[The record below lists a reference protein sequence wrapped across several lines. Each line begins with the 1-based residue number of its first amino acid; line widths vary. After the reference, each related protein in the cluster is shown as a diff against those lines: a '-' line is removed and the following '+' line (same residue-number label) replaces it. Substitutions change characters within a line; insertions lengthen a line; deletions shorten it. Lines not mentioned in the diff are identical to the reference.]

1 MSFVY
6 LFLGLTALVI
16 GGEYLVRASVGL
28 SFKLNLSRMVIGLTV
43 VSFATSAPELLV
55 SLSAALQGHSAIA
68 LGNVIGSNIANIGL
82 VLGITA
88 LISPMIIDRDF
99 YKINWPVMF
108 SLSVALS
115 LLLIYQDGVSFSAGL
130 SLFMCLLIYLY
141 LLIMRFKP
149 SNPEELE
156 SIEGIDDALAKVS
169 GIKIGLWLII
179 GATALYYGSQ
189 WLVSGAVD
197 IATDLGV
204 SQRIIAV
211 TVIAIGT
218 SIPELAASVIA
229 ALKKEKALSL
239 GNLIG
244 SNIFNIAC
252 VLGLTSIIQPISV
265 QVTEFLPVDL
275 YWMLGFA
282 AALLILILVP
292 SPRRIGRREGFLLL
306 AAYLVFIT
314 TTIT

>member
-1 MSFVY
+1 
-6 LFLGLTALVI
+6 
-16 GGEYLVRASVGL
+16 
-28 SFKLNLSRMVIGLTV
+28 
-43 VSFATSAPELLV
+43 
-55 SLSAALQGHSAIA
+55 
-68 LGNVIGSNIANIGL
+68 
-82 VLGITA
+82 
-88 LISPMIIDRDF
+88 
-99 YKINWPVMF
+99 
-108 SLSVALS
+108 
-115 LLLIYQDGVSFSAGL
+115 
-130 SLFMCLLIYLY
+130 LY
-141 LLIMRFKP
+141 LLITRFKP
-149 SNPEELE
+149 SNPEDLE
-156 SIEGIDDALAKVS
+156 SIEGIDDTLAKVS

-189 WLVSGAVD
+189 WLVSGAVE

-252 VLGLTSIIQPISV
+252 VLGLTSVIQPISV
-265 QVTEFLPVDL
+265 QVTEFLPADL

-292 SPRRIGRREGFLLL
+292 SPHRIGRMEGFLLL

-314 TTIT
+314 TTIS

>member
-1 MSFVY
+1 
-6 LFLGLTALVI
+6 
-16 GGEYLVRASVGL
+16 
-28 SFKLNLSRMVIGLTV
+28 
-43 VSFATSAPELLV
+43 
-55 SLSAALQGHSAIA
+55 
-68 LGNVIGSNIANIGL
+68 
-82 VLGITA
+82 
-88 LISPMIIDRDF
+88 
-99 YKINWPVMF
+99 
-108 SLSVALS
+108 
-115 LLLIYQDGVSFSAGL
+115 LIYQDGISFSAGL
-130 SLFMCLLIYLY
+130 CLFTCLLIYLY
-141 LLIMRFKP
+141 LLITRFKP
-149 SNPEELE
+149 SNPEDLE

-189 WLVSGAVD
+189 WLVSGAVE

-252 VLGLTSIIQPISV
+252 VLGLTSVIQPISV
-265 QVTEFLPVDL
+265 QVTEFLPADL

-292 SPRRIGRREGFLLL
+292 SPHRIGRMEGFLLL

-314 TTIT
+314 TTIS